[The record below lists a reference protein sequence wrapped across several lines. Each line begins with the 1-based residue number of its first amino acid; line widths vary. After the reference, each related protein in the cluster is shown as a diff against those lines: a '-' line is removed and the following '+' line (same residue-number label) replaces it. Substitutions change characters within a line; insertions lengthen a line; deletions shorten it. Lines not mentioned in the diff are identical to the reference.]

1 MKRFLKPVFGLTL
14 PACVLALAA
23 CSGGSDGNDTGSS
36 GNGNQT
42 LATLDSQN
50 VQAIGT
56 SAAGILPSAIGS
68 NEANTLI
75 PPAELSKMITQIA
88 ANAANT
94 QQANNL
100 PAGVLLTSD
109 QMNAAL
115 NGNYLCG
122 GSVSVPD
129 NANFVNGVLETT
141 VTFNELCFND
151 TATPQTITM
160 NGDVQVTITSA
171 TVTLLFVDFTVT
183 TSSDSQTHAIKDTT
197 VTCDI
202 DSVSCT
208 ADAGGADGNNYDVA
222 DLDVS
227 GNASDGYFVSA
238 TFTHPNYGAVE
249 MVTDEPLFFD
259 CPAQSQPSDGKISFT
274 GENNSQGSIE
284 FLDCASYS
292 YCYDED
298 TTDATEPVC
307 NTAMW

>member
-1 MKRFLKPVFGLTL
+1 MKRILQPIFGLSL
-14 PACVLALAA
+14 SACVFVLAA
-23 CSGGSDGNDTGSS
+23 CSGGSDSNDTG
-36 GNGNQT
+36 GNQN
-42 LATLDSQN
+42 LAKVDSQN

-56 SAAGILPSAIGS
+56 SAAGILPGAVGS

-100 PAGVLLTSD
+100 PAGVVLTSD
-109 QMNAAL
+109 QINTAL
-115 NGNYLCG
+115 NGDYLCG

-129 NANFVNGVLETT
+129 NAGFVNGVLETT
-141 VTFNELCFND
+141 VTFTDLCFND

-160 NGDVQVTITSA
+160 NGDVQVTITSTTA
-171 TVTLLFVDFTVT
+171 TVVFVDFTVT
-183 TSSDSQTHAIKDTT
+183 TSSDGQTQAIKDTT

-202 DSVSCT
+202 NSISCT
-208 ADAGGADGNNYDVA
+208 AEAGGADGNNYDVA

-238 TFTHPNYGAVE
+238 TFTHPDYGAVE

-259 CPAQSQPSDGKISFT
+259 CPVQSQPSGGKISFM
-274 GENNSQGSIE
+274 GENNSKGSIE

-298 TTDATEPVC
+298 ITDATEPVC
-307 NTAMW
+307 STAIW